1 MDATEKTRKS
11 KGARKSDRTKDELAH
26 ALLDLLRTMPLSKIS
41 VKGVTQQAGVDR
53 QTFYYHFTS
62 MESLVEYIC
71 LNLLRT
77 SFQSAA
83 DGPREA
89 FRSLARNVDENRGIL
104 RNIVASIGR
113 RLIKRM
119 LYDDVYA
126 AFTLLAETL
135 ERKQMLPTVMRDFA
149 IEYCMVASASIMEGW
164 IMGEIEGDPDSVAD
178 AAFDMCACCLEGIA
192 IKADIVPQW
201 AQRVRC
207 RLTEPDPGKRYAQ

>member
-26 ALLDLLRTMPLSKIS
+26 ALFDQLRTMPLSKIS

-178 AAFDMCACCLEGIA
+178 AVFDMCACCLEGIA
-192 IKADIVPQW
+192 IKADTVPQW

-207 RLTEPDPGKRYAQ
+207 RLTEPDPEKRYAQ